1 MPLVG
6 PRGTHAPA
14 LWDQPQRISPCLAW
28 KAITTCLPAL
38 GERRGKKGRSSPR
51 QTLPGGA
58 VSEGAAGTAGMLGW
72 PGREGA
78 RGGSGGVTH
87 RAARLLVLPFLA
99 VQTADLSLGTRMR
112 DSLKETPAEKQT
124 DGRTDRQTGEKKAGI
139 REEQSH
145 RDPSTP
151 PPAYPKHR
159 ALQRGP

>member
-1 MPLVG
+1 
-6 PRGTHAPA
+6 
-14 LWDQPQRISPCLAW
+14 
-28 KAITTCLPAL
+28 
-38 GERRGKKGRSSPR
+38 
-51 QTLPGGA
+51 
-58 VSEGAAGTAGMLGW
+58 MLGW

-145 RDPSTP
+145 RDPSAP